1 MARINKHYTDEFKTT
16 LVELYNS
23 GKSLADISREYSIAK
38 STVTVWINKLKP
50 IVVDNGKVITTA
62 EYEKLLKKMARL
74 EEENEIL
81 KKATAIVCPEETK

>member
-1 MARINKHYTDEFKTT
+1 MTRINKHYTDEFKTT

-23 GKSLADISREYSIAK
+23 GKSLADISSEYSIAK

-62 EYEKLLKKMARL
+62 EYQKLLKKMAQL

-81 KKATAIVCPEETK
+81 KKATAIVCPEETE

>member
-1 MARINKHYTDEFKTT
+1 MSTIARTKKHYTDEFKTT

-38 STVTVWINKLKP
+38 STVSLWIKKSKP
-50 IVVDNGKVITTA
+50 IVMDNGKVITTA
-62 EYEKLLKKMARL
+62 EYQGLLKKMARL

-81 KKATAIVCPEETK
+81 KKATAIFAKD

>member
-1 MARINKHYTDEFKTT
+1 MARTKKHYTDEFKTT

-38 STVTVWINKLKP
+38 STVSLWINKSKP
-50 IVVDNGKVITTA
+50 IVMDNGKVITTA
-62 EYEKLLKKMARL
+62 EYQQLLKKMARL

-81 KKATAIVCPEETK
+81 KKQLL

>member
-1 MARINKHYTDEFKTT
+1 MARTKKQYTNEFKTT

-38 STVTVWINKLKP
+38 STVSLWINKSKP
-50 IVVDNGKVITTA
+50 IVMDNGKVITTA
-62 EYEKLLKKMARL
+62 EYQVLLKKMARL

-81 KKATAIVCPEETK
+81 KKATAIFARD

>member
-62 EYEKLLKKMARL
+62 EYQKLLKKMAQL

-81 KKATAIVCPEETK
+81 KKATAIFARD

>member
-62 EYEKLLKKMARL
+62 EYQKLLKKMAQL

-81 KKATAIVCPEETK
+81 KKATAIVCPEETI

>member
-1 MARINKHYTDEFKTT
+1 MARTKKQYTDEFKTT

-23 GKSLADISREYSIAK
+23 GKSLADISREYSISK
-38 STVTVWINKLKP
+38 STVTVWINKSKP

-62 EYEKLLKKMARL
+62 EYQKLLKKMARL

-81 KKATAIVCPEETK
+81 KKATAIVCPEEAN

>member
-1 MARINKHYTDEFKTT
+1 MARTKKHYTDEFKTT

-38 STVTVWINKLKP
+38 STVSLWINKSKP
-50 IVVDNGKVITTA
+50 IVMDNGKVITTA
-62 EYEKLLKKMARL
+62 EYQGLLKKMARL

>member
-50 IVVDNGKVITTA
+50 IVVNNGKVITTA
-62 EYEKLLKKMARL
+62 EYEKLLKKMAQL

>member
-1 MARINKHYTDEFKTT
+1 MARINKHYTDEFKAT

-38 STVTVWINKLKP
+38 STVTVWIDKSKP
-50 IVVDNGKVITTA
+50 IVVDNGKVVTTA
-62 EYEKLLKKMARL
+62 EYQQLLKKMAQL

-81 KKATAIVCPEETK
+81 KKATAIFARD